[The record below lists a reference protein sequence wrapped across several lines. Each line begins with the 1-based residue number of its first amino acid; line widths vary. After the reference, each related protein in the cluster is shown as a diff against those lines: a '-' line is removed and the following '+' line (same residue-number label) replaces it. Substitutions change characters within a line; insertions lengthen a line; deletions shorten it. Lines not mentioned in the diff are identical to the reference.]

1 MKKKILIAICSV
13 ILIALG
19 FLRDKI
25 FVSINEE
32 TGQGMAGILNS
43 DQRYLFIWKWALT
56 FIFSF
61 IYLFLTSI
69 LIYLVFQSKKYIW
82 LAVFLYGALFA
93 IAFFITGAGFLF
105 SSFENVYHFTRVIMG
120 IAQSPIPAII
130 LIPALL
136 INRIKIED
144 KKSG

>member
-1 MKKKILIAICSV
+1 MKKKILIAVFAIA
-13 ILIALG
+13 LIALG

-32 TGQGMAGILNS
+32 TGQGLVGILNP
-43 DQRYLFIWKWALT
+43 DHRNLFIWKWVLT

-69 LIYLVFQSKKYIW
+69 LIFLIFHSKKYIW

-93 IAFFITGAGFLF
+93 IAFFIAGVGFLF
-105 SSFENVYHFTRVIMG
+105 SSFENVYPFIRTIMG
-120 IAQSPIPAII
+120 IAQSPILIII

-136 INRIKIED
+136 LNEAQIGD
-144 KKSG
+144 KKP